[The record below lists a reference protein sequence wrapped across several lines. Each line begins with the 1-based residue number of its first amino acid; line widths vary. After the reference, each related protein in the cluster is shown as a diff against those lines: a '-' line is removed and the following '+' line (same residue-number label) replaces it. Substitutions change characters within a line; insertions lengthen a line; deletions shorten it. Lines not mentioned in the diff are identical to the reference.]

1 MRSLKK
7 LDQGARTASRRFS
20 KGILCRIIS
29 GEALIGY
36 LQANGLVPKGL
47 EFTDSVKYA
56 VSLRRQR
63 VFVVPVYNYPELE
76 VLVEQAGLGSIPS
89 SGPSANP
96 LNPAEKKVASVFK
109 YQRELRKKDILYD
122 FLQQNMIMVAVN
134 LGSLPKDGLLR
145 MVESCDV
152 IIDSIDSGQASRG
165 DFVFKTAKIIGDYE
179 TWDSQ

>member
-7 LDQGARTASRRFS
+7 VEQGARIASRRFS
-20 KGILCRIIS
+20 KGIICRIIS
-29 GEALIGY
+29 GELLVGF
-36 LQANGLVPKGL
+36 LQASGLVPKGL
-47 EFTDSVKYA
+47 EFTDNVRYA
-56 VSLRRQR
+56 VSLKRQR
-63 VFVVPVYNYPELE
+63 VFVVPLYNYPELE
-76 VLVEQAGLGSIPS
+76 VLAGEAGVGSIPS
-89 SGPSANP
+89 SGPPAVP
-96 LNPAEKKVASVFK
+96 LNPEEERVASVFK
-109 YQRELRKKDILYD
+109 FEREVRKKDILYD
-122 FLQQNMIMVAVN
+122 FLQQNMIMVAIN